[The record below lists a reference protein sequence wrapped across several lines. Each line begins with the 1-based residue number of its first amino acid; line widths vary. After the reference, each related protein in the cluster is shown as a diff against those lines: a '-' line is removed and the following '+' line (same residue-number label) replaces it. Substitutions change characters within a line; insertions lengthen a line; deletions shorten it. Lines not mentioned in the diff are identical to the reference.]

1 MSYQIATSIWE
12 LGSQLSFE
20 EPLDGANDPRFVL
33 TESARGEFSFK
44 DLLKPYGVDPKTYQ
58 MKFVPKGVYSL
69 FCGHRGCGKSTE
81 LRRLKERLDKPDL
94 FYVVFLDALKELD
107 INNLSYADV
116 LLAQAKTL
124 ISRIEQDQLKIDQ
137 VHLTRLERWFS
148 ERVEKHDTTKDFA
161 AEVKAGAEAKYGIP
175 FLGQLFAQ
183 MTTSVKT
190 GSTYKEELRT
200 IIRNSFTEFAEA
212 FQQLIDAAND
222 QVTGSGKGQAILFV
236 VDGTDRLSGV
246 DSDNFFI
253 RDAHQLLQIR
263 GNFIY
268 CAPIHLIYE
277 TSQVQQIFANVFKL
291 PMIKVEDKYTRKR
304 DDDGFRAMREIVYKR
319 ADKSLFDSEDTV
331 DYLIAHSGGHPR
343 DLLHLLIYAFKK
355 AEGELLDFPSAEA
368 AVKEL
373 ATDYRRTLSKE
384 DFRLLCDI
392 DSDPDVT
399 HNTEQARTLLY
410 HLTLLEYNSYWWRSH
425 PAVRTLPGYLEC
437 RSTRV
442 TSHDSVKSADE

>member
-1 MSYQIATSIWE
+1 MSYKIPVTIWE

-20 EPLDGANDPRFVL
+20 EPLDAEDSRFVS
-33 TESARGEFSFK
+33 TESARGEFSFSS
-44 DLLKPYGVDPKTYQ
+44 LLKPYGVDPRTNE
-58 MKFVPKGVYSL
+58 MKFVPVGVYSL

-81 LRRLKERLDKPDL
+81 LRRLRARLDRPEL

-124 ISRIEQDQLKIDQ
+124 IARIEQDGLAIDQ
-137 VHLTRLERWFS
+137 VHLSRLEKWFS
-148 ERVEKHDTTKDFA
+148 ERIEKHENTREFA
-161 AEVKAGAEAKYGIP
+161 AEIKAGVKAKHGIP
-175 FLGQLFAQ
+175 FLGELFAQ
-183 MTTSVKT
+183 LTTSCKT
-190 GSTYKEELRT
+190 GSTHKEELRT
-200 IIRNSFTEFAEA
+200 IIRNSFTEFSQG

-222 QVTGSGKGQAILFV
+222 EVTRSGKGKTILFI

-277 TSQVQQIFANVFKL
+277 NNQVQQIFANIFKL
-291 PMIKVEDKYTRKR
+291 PMIKVEEKEDSSLKN
-304 DDDGFRAMREIVYKR
+304 DDGFRAMREIVFRR
-319 ADKSLFDSEDTV
+319 ADKSLFDSEETV
-331 DYLIAHSGGHPR
+331 DFLIAHSGGHTR

-355 AEGELLDFPSAEA
+355 AEGELLDRASAEA

-384 DFRLLCDI
+384 DFQLLCNI

-399 HNTEQARTLLY
+399 HNTEEARNLLY
-410 HLTLLEYNSYWWRSH
+410 HLALLEYNSYWWRSH
-425 PAVRTLPGYLEC
+425 PAVRTLPGYREC
-437 RSTRV
+437 RPTNIASPL
-442 TSHDSVKSADE
+442 AD

>member
-1 MSYQIATSIWE
+1 MSYKIPTTIWE

-20 EPLDGANDPRFVL
+20 EPLDADDTRFVY
-33 TESARGEFSFK
+33 TESARGEFSFNA
-44 DLLKPYGVDPKTYQ
+44 LLKPYGIDPKTDE
-58 MKFVPKGVYSL
+58 MKFVPTGVYSL

-81 LRRLKERLDKPDL
+81 LRRLRARLDRPEL

-124 ISRIEQDQLKIDQ
+124 IARIEQDSLTIDK
-137 VHLTRLERWFS
+137 VHLSRLEKWFS
-148 ERVEKHDTTKDFA
+148 ERIEKHEKTKDFA
-161 AEVKAGAEAKYGIP
+161 AEIKAGVKAKSGIP
-175 FLGQLFAQ
+175 FLGELFAQ
-183 MTTSVKT
+183 MTSSFRI
-190 GSTYKEELRT
+190 GSTYKEEFRT
-200 IIRNSFTEFAEA
+200 IIRNSFTEFSLG

-222 QVTGSGKGQAILFV
+222 VVTSSGKGDAILFI
-236 VDGTDRLSGV
+236 VDGTDRLSGE

-277 TSQVQQIFANVFKL
+277 NNQVQQIFANIFKL
-291 PMIKVEDKYTRKR
+291 PMIKIEEKYTREENKE
-304 DDDGFRAMREIVYKR
+304 GFKAMRDIIYKR
-319 ADKSLFDSEDTV
+319 ADKSLFDCEETV
-331 DYLIAHSGGHPR
+331 NFLISNSGGHPR

-355 AEGELLDFPSAEA
+355 AEGELLDRASAEA

-384 DFRLLCDI
+384 DFQLLCDI
-392 DSDPDVT
+392 DSYPDET
-399 HNTEQARTLLY
+399 HNTEEVRNLLY
-410 HLTLLEYNSYWWRSH
+410 HLALLEYNAYWWRSH
-425 PAVRTLPGYLEC
+425 PAVRTLTGYREC
-437 RSTRV
+437 RPTKDASNDTDQACV
-442 TSHDSVKSADE
+442 E